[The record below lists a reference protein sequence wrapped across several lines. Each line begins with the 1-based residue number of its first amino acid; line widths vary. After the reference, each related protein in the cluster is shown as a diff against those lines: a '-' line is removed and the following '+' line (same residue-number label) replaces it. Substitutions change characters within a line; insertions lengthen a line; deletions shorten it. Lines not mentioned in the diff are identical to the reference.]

1 MLGARVM
8 QWVVLCCSQDM
19 CLYLY
24 IYLYVI
30 YCYFVQVGSKCS
42 SVSDVLF
49 LARICFCLCLVII
62 SLFCTYLVQGWYW
75 CSEWCCVCVWAA
87 RKEWREAP
95 WGRPRIHRLDHVFI
109 ILGLMIQL
117 ELSREAPWGYI
128 GPAWSHF
135 HLEHDPVIPHSHI
148 IPQPGH
154 ILKGFIFTLTLH
166 C

>member
-1 MLGARVM
+1 MLLLFWPGYVFVVVFVIILLFVHIWCRGDAGAVSG
-8 QWVVLCCSQDM
+8 VV
-19 CLYLY
+19 
-24 IYLYVI
+24 
-30 YCYFVQVGSKCS
+30 FVG
-42 SVSDVLF
+42 
-49 LARICFCLCLVII
+49 RICVCLCVVII
-62 SLFCTYLVQGWYW
+62 LLFCTYSVQGWCW

-109 ILGLMIQL
+109 ILCLMIQL

-135 HLEHDPVIPHSHI
+135 HLQHDHVIPHSHI

>member
-1 MLGARVM
+1 
-8 QWVVLCCSQDM
+8 M

-62 SLFCTYLVQGWYW
+62 SLFCTCLVQGW
-75 CSEWCCVCVWAA
+75 CSEWCCVCVWAT

-109 ILGLMIQL
+109 ILRLIIQL
-117 ELSREAPWGYI
+117 ELSQRGTLGATTDTSGQ
-128 GPAWSHF
+128 
-135 HLEHDPVIPHSHI
+135 LDRV
-148 IPQPGH
+148 
-154 ILKGFIFTLTLH
+154 FIFNSIMLSLIHTSYLSRKPREFSCKFFLALIPT
-166 C
+166 